1 DSGTHPVDTAAT
13 PASDCLDAT
22 FGPADQP
29 PVERARAFAQQ
40 VDTPPLAGRLSILPA
55 DSAEQEAR
63 AIDLQV
69 RRWLLEDRQPVGIV
83 TEDRRLARRVRA
95 LLERAGITLQDT
107 GGWALSTTS
116 AAAALECWLQTVE
129 EDFAHQPLLAVL
141 KSPFIF
147 PDDDREELDSTVYR
161 FEQDIVQHENI
172 ARGLERYRKHIG
184 YRLQRLNSP
193 WSAAT
198 AAALQILLNR
208 LDQAAEPLR
217 AIVGREPHPPAAIL
231 ERLQASLQA
240 LGMWAAFET
249 DPAGRRILQEWQL
262 LHSAARHSGI
272 GMDWLEFRAWLG
284 TALERHVF
292 RPATSD
298 HPVLLLTLQQA
309 QLGQFAGLV
318 IGACDHEHLP
328 AATQRSPFFNDPVRR
343 DLGLPV
349 WPDHYN
355 AQLHRFRR
363 LLESAPAVLLTWHQ
377 EDNGDTRLPSSWL
390 EAIQTFHQAGWG
402 DDLINHELEV
412 LLRDPATGVHG
423 DTVLPVPKRSGY
435 PAPVLPA
442 EFVPRKLSAS
452 SHQQLVDCPY
462 RFYAAHGLGLKPR
475 ETIREAL
482 EKSDYGERIHFC
494 LEIFHQGRAG
504 FPGPFT
510 RPFSLANRAAAIV
523 MLEQIAQAVFA
534 RDLED
539 NFEHRAWL
547 RRWQVLIPEYVD
559 WQIQRQTAW
568 QFASAEQQLEVM
580 LDHDTSIRGRL
591 DRIDSSALGIA
602 VIDYKTGAPPGQRE
616 VDSGEAVQLPS
627 YALLTDTTPARV
639 EYLKLD
645 DKVAGGAILEGES
658 LAALAGAVRE
668 RALELLAAIEAG
680 TPLPAWGDPKTC
692 RYCEMDGVCRQ
703 QAWQEEADP
712 PS

>member
-1 DSGTHPVDTAAT
+1 
-13 PASDCLDAT
+13 
-22 FGPADQP
+22 
-29 PVERARAFAQQ
+29 
-40 VDTPPLAGRLSILPA
+40 
-55 DSAEQEAR
+55 
-63 AIDLQV
+63 
-69 RRWLLEDRQPVGIV
+69 
-83 TEDRRLARRVRA
+83 
-95 LLERAGITLQDT
+95 
-107 GGWALSTTS
+107 
-116 AAAALECWLQTVE
+116 
-129 EDFAHQPLLAVL
+129 
-141 KSPFIF
+141 
-147 PDDDREELDSTVYR
+147 
-161 FEQDIVQHENI
+161 
-172 ARGLERYRKHIG
+172 
-184 YRLQRLNSP
+184 
-193 WSAAT
+193 
-198 AAALQILLNR
+198 
-208 LDQAAEPLR
+208 
-217 AIVGREPHPPAAIL
+217 
-231 ERLQASLQA
+231 SLQA

-482 EKSDYGERIHFC
+482 EKSDYGERIHLC

-645 DKVAGGAILEGES
+645 DKVAGGAVLEGES
-658 LAALAGAVRE
+658 LGALAGAVRE

-703 QAWQEEADP
+703 QAWQEEADQ